1 MADTAPGKSLIVPS
15 RKLEFSAPLRWL
27 QLGWQDYRNA
37 PRISME
43 YGLFF
48 ALGGLAITA
57 LILFFADKILMFSL
71 GGLFILL
78 GPLFAFGLYDI
89 SRQLQKG
96 EQPTLRHSFTQ
107 IRNSAPNQWVFAV
120 VVIVIGLVWMRAAT
134 IIHIFYPED
143 AEPAL
148 EELLTFFAIGTGAG
162 AFFAGLVFG
171 ISAFS
176 LPMMVDRNV
185 DAITA
190 GLTSLAAVLNNTAVA
205 VFWGFLI
212 VMLVTLGF
220 ATCFLGLILVL
231 PLIGYATWHGYRDTI
246 VATPPPSPR

>member
-1 MADTAPGKSLIVPS
+1 MRWPSIAKGSRVTPAPAAMQRHAIASCDGVKATVPTGS
-15 RKLEFSAPLRWL
+15 AVPIGEFGVRINVPLP
-27 QLGWQDYRNA
+27 A
-37 PRISME
+37 
-43 YGLFF
+43 
-48 ALGGLAITA
+48 
-57 LILFFADKILMFSL
+57 
-71 GGLFILL
+71 
-78 GPLFAFGLYDI
+78 
-89 SRQLQKG
+89 
-96 EQPTLRHSFTQ
+96 
-107 IRNSAPNQWVFAV
+107 FAV
-120 VVIVIGLVWMRAAT
+120 VVIVIALVWMRSAT
-134 IIHIFYPED
+134 IITIFYPD
-143 AEPAL
+143 DPEPAL